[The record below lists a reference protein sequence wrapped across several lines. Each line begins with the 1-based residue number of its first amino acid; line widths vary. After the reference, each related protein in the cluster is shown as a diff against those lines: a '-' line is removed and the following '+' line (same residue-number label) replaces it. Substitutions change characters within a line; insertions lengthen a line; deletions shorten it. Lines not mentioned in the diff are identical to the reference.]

1 LVTLHTPG
9 ADRYRS
15 YLLGGCY
22 FRNSRYRPQTD
33 LGGNIPPAAR
43 FECSTYALEGLKNLD
58 KQCLTMV
65 YSALVLGVS
74 FDSREL
80 GLDGV
85 WCGDLGVRRRLSG
98 KPTVSAIRLI

>member
-1 LVTLHTPG
+1 MCPVRTMTSLACP
-9 ADRYRS
+9 
-15 YLLGGCY
+15 
-22 FRNSRYRPQTD
+22 
-33 LGGNIPPAAR
+33 AR
-43 FECSTYALEGLKNLD
+43 FERATYALEGLKNLD

>member
-1 LVTLHTPG
+1 M
-9 ADRYRS
+9 D
-15 YLLGGCY
+15 
-22 FRNSRYRPQTD
+22 
-33 LGGNIPPAAR
+33 
-43 FECSTYALEGLKNLD
+43 
-58 KQCLTMV
+58 